1 MKLPPM
7 TATRTVR
14 PAVESLQLAAIGD
27 LAAGITSL
35 GSAVVSKIPCLALNC
50 GASVLSCIYC
60 GTNPV
65 CWLTCAGPGAVQ
77 CVSQCLAG

>member
-1 MKLPPM
+1 MKLPLM
-7 TATRTVR
+7 TAARTVT
-14 PAVESLQLAAIGD
+14 PALEGLQLAAIGD
-27 LAAGITSL
+27 LVTGIADFGNT
-35 GSAVVSKIPCLALNC
+35 VVSKIPCLAVNC

-77 CVSQCLAG
+77 CVSECLTS